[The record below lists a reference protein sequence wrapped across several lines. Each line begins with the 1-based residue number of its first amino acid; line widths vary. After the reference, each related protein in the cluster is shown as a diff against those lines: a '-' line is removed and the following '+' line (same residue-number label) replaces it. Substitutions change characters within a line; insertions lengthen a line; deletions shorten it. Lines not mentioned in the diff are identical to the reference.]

1 MLKGFLVSRNL
12 GINISRDRKI
22 NIEKKNSYFLYL
34 LFQYFNSYLLFE
46 YFKIASYISKFF
58 NIFIKILL

>member
-22 NIEKKNSYFLYL
+22 NIEKKNSQSYIY
-34 LFQYFNSYLLFE
+34 YFNYLLFE
-46 YFKIASYISKFF
+46 YFKTASYISKFF
-58 NIFIKILL
+58 NISIKILL